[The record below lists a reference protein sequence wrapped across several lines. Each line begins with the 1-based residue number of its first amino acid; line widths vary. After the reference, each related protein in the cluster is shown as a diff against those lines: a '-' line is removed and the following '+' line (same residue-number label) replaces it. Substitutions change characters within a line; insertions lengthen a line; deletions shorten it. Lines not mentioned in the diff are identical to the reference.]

1 MFTGIIQA
9 IGHVAAVVPSGA
21 DLELQVDAGELNLTG
36 AKLGDSIS
44 VRGVCL
50 TVTRLDGQRFHA
62 DVSGETLSVTV
73 LGDLKA
79 GSAVNLEP
87 ALRAGDA
94 LGGHMVSGHVDGI
107 GKLVERHADGR
118 SERFEFEAPAQ
129 LARYIARKGSIC
141 IDGVSLTVN
150 DVSDARFGVNL
161 VPHTLGVTTL
171 QGLQPGSR
179 VNLEVDLVARYL
191 ERLSTLSSNPA

>member
-9 IGHVAAVVPSGA
+9 VGHVAALVPRGTDVELQIDAGDLSLSGA
-21 DLELQVDAGELNLTG
+21 R
-36 AKLGDSIS
+36 LGDSIS
-44 VRGVCL
+44 VAGVCL
-50 TVTRLDGQRFHA
+50 TVTRLEGQRFHA

-73 LGDLKA
+73 LGELKA
-79 GSAVNLEP
+79 GSPVNLEP

-107 GKLVERHADGR
+107 GTLVERHTDGR

-150 DVSDARFGVNL
+150 DVAGARFGVNL
-161 VPHTLGVTTL
+161 IPHTLSVTTL
-171 QGLQPGSR
+171 ATLQAGSR

-191 ERLSTLSSNPA
+191 ERLYLSHSHE